1 MSYGE
6 TIMEVIGDATLLL
19 GDSREILP
27 RLSRNFAVVTD
38 PPYGIGFKYN
48 SHEDTE
54 EFLSRFMDLLVGRP
68 TALLQY
74 PEEMMRIVCP
84 KLGAPSEVMAWVYPS
99 NLPRQLRLWGFWN
112 IDCNPAKSKQAAKN
126 LDCSK
131 VKSSVVA
138 GYDWREIDLVKG
150 NSAEKSDHPCQLPLR
165 CAEWVLECIG
175 SHYVVV
181 DPFMG
186 SGTVGV
192 ACAKMG
198 KQFFGIEKDPKYFDI
213 ACERIYE
220 AYRQP
225 RLFPEAA
232 DPAPK
237 QEELL

>member
-6 TIMEVIGDATLLL
+6 TRREIIGDATLLL
-19 GDSREILP
+19 GDSTRILP
-27 RLSRNFAVVTD
+27 QLNYGFAVVTD

-48 SHEDTE
+48 SHEDTAA
-54 EFLSRFMDLLVGRP
+54 FLIDFMDLLVGRP
-68 TALLQY
+68 VALLHY
-74 PEEMMRIVCP
+74 PEEMMSLVCP
-84 KLGAPSEVMAWVYPS
+84 TLGAPKEVMAWVYPS

-131 VKSSVVA
+131 VKSGVVA

-150 NSAEKSDHPCQLPLR
+150 NSSEKTEHPCQLPLR

-186 SGTVGV
+186 SGTIGV

-213 ACERIYE
+213 ACKRLDE

-225 RLFPEAA
+225 RLFADAEAS
-232 DPAPK
+232 APK
-237 QEELL
+237 QEALL